1 MKKLIK
7 IFLLILGIM
16 LITNIVFAGE
26 QDREGSKDHPLLTR
40 MPDFYISQYEEKEF
54 DVYTQFK
61 DSKGK
66 KMPVEGHKY
75 VIRYRIKKGAKVPSD
90 EQILRNY
97 INAIKKIGGTLVYKE
112 WRNAYSKIKKNNKV
126 TWIRVYTGGGGKE
139 YYLTIVEEQSMV
151 QEVVADANAMA
162 QDISTTGHVA
172 VYGIYFD
179 FDKTDV
185 KPESAQALEE
195 IAKLLKQNNNLKLY
209 VVGHTDNE
217 GDLDYNMKLS
227 QARADAVIKKL
238 IADYGINENMLKSY
252 GIGPLSPVAS
262 NKTEEGQALNR
273 RVELV
278 QQ

>member
-1 MKKLIK
+1 
-7 IFLLILGIM
+7 
-16 LITNIVFAGE
+16 
-26 QDREGSKDHPLLTR
+26 

-75 VIRYRIKKGAKVPSD
+75 VIRYRMKEGAKVPSD

-97 INAIKKIGGTLVYKE
+97 INAIKKVGGTLVYKE
-112 WRNAYSKIKKNNKV
+112 WRNAYIKIKKNNKV

-139 YYLTIVEEQSMV
+139 YYLTIIEEQSMV

-162 QDISTTGHVA
+162 QDISTIGHVV

-209 VVGHTDNE
+209 VVGHTDNV
-217 GDLDYNMKLS
+217 GDFDYNMKLS
-227 QARADAVIKKL
+227 QGRADAVVKKL

-262 NKTEEGQALNR
+262 NKTEEGQTLNR